1 MWHGRLAQGFM
12 KTMHQSELNEPW
24 QNLVFATIGEVL
36 DEANEVCGI
45 RVVDKTKTRTV
56 SNGSTERRS
65 PTYRL
70 EVWVRTPNGRSE
82 NFQSR
87 ISEAAF
93 DSSEAPKER
102 ERGHNKEANYPFAFQ
117 FTPFD
122 VTA

>member
-1 MWHGRLAQGFM
+1 MWHGRLAQSFM
-12 KTMHQSELNEPW
+12 KTMHQAELNEPW

-45 RVVDKTKTRTV
+45 RVMDKTKTRTLG
-56 SNGSTERRS
+56 NGSTERRS

-70 EVWVRTPNGRSE
+70 EVWVRTLNGRSE
-82 NFQSR
+82 NFRSR
-87 ISEAAF
+87 ILEAAF
-93 DSSEAPKER
+93 DPSDGPRDR
-102 ERGHNKEANYPFAFQ
+102 EKGHNKETNYPFEFQ